1 MKLSD
6 TSQHPTS
13 LEELVDSAVEDVGR
27 MMMKQQS
34 MPSVQVSSGTVD
46 LDCDKESSSEDSKSV
61 GLSAADMLGERI
73 IPLLRYLDVKM
84 AKYAE
89 LAIADSY
96 VELIRSRT
104 RAKVATSA
112 EVAER
117 VVSLTSKCATVK
129 SIL

>member
-1 MKLSD
+1 
-6 TSQHPTS
+6 
-13 LEELVDSAVEDVGR
+13 

-112 EVAER
+112 ERDYLHATELAAKAKELLDCEAARSLELEQRER
-117 VVSLTSKCATVK
+117 LDADCNKM
-129 SIL
+129 